1 MEYNILQIDVNFLFL
16 AKGTGAG
23 WEALK
28 VLMTAM
34 SHYTIAN
41 ISQKLITL
49 TKTTLP
55 RALRDDTLIQSV
67 LLNAILE

>member
-1 MEYNILQIDVNFLFL
+1 MEYDILQVDVYFLFL
-16 AKGTGAG
+16 AKGAGARR
-23 WEALK
+23 EALK

-34 SHYTIAN
+34 SHNTIAS

-49 TKTTLP
+49 TETTLSRP
-55 RALRDDTLIQSV
+55 LRNDTLIQGV